1 MGNHKRPQKI
11 MRVYDCHTNRRRF
24 VCKSL
29 HDIMIIAPPV
39 ASIVPTVKRYFYI
52 PEANMNLAS
61 GNTLS
66 SNLFTDDDGNQVTDF
81 MSFSPNGYANLY
93 INGVIQEGG
102 LYTVNTQSL
111 TIAPVNSTISAQT
124 PIIVEL
130 LTFST
135 TLS

>member
-1 MGNHKRPQKI
+1 MGKHKKPQKI

-24 VCKSL
+24 VCKSFNE
-29 HDIMIIAPPV
+29 ITIIAPPV
-39 ASIVPTVKRYFYI
+39 VNVIPTVKRYFYI
-52 PEANMNLAS
+52 PEANLNLAS
-61 GNTLS
+61 GTTIF
-66 SNLFTDDDGNQVTDF
+66 SNLFTDDDGNQVTNF
-81 MSFSPNGYANLY
+81 MSFNPNGYANLY